1 MAKEKVTP
9 DWEKIE
15 AEYRSGVKSIREIAQ
30 GFGVS
35 DTAIRKRAKTHDWTR
50 DLKEKIHAKADA
62 IVRTQVVRTEVRIET
77 PTEKET
83 IEANANLIAHVQ
95 LSQRKDI
102 QKARDMCMKL
112 FAELEQM
119 IGMEAAEALANFG
132 EIMRSE
138 DDKGQ
143 DRLNDLYMK
152 IIQLPSRVKSMK
164 DLGDTLKTL
173 VGLETEA
180 YGLNKKQEEVKDDLT
195 NLLNKI
201 SQGNSSTFQ
210 PVATDPEF
218 DNNEDDAT

>member
-83 IEANANLIAHVQ
+83 IEANAKLIAHVQ

-132 EIMRSE
+132 EIMRNE

-173 VGLETEA
+173 VDLEFKA
-180 YGLNKKQEEVKDDLT
+180 YGLDKKQEDAKDDLT
-195 NLLNKI
+195 SLLNKI

-218 DNNEDDAT
+218 ENMESDAT